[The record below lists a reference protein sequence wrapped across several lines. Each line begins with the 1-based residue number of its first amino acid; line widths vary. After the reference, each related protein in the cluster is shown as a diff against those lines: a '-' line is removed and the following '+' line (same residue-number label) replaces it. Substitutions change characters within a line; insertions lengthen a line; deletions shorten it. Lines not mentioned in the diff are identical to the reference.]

1 MDGTLAKY
9 RRKDF
14 VRTPPLFMIEGLHYF
29 KHQQPD
35 TKMIRILKHILS
47 CTNNV
52 TILTSLPDTPLFY
65 EQKQD
70 KIDWLKKYCPFIN
83 ITTQFLITK
92 SGKRQHIEE
101 IQNKHLTRFDILIDD
116 YNPNLIEWE
125 RGGGTG
131 VKYLNGINSRESY
144 DGPVLPHNTSA
155 DTLADFLVSFRP
167 ELIPSP
173 YRKD

>member
-1 MDGTLAKY
+1 MFNINENTAFYIDMDGTLAKY

-35 TKMIRILKHILS
+35 TKMIRILRHILS

-70 KIDWLKKYCPFIN
+70 KI
-83 ITTQFLITK
+83 
-92 SGKRQHIEE
+92 E
-101 IQNKHLTRFDILIDD
+101 
-116 YNPNLIEWE
+116 
-125 RGGGTG
+125 
-131 VKYLNGINSRESY
+131 
-144 DGPVLPHNTSA
+144 
-155 DTLADFLVSFRP
+155 
-167 ELIPSP
+167 
-173 YRKD
+173 